1 MRLRRRR
8 CSSQPPVRAVSG
20 RAEPATRVAAAE
32 TPHRS
37 VTPAVEFAA
46 LPQLHSDGLR
56 RGSRTRSARRS
67 SASSGSVPLV
77 VVSDAGQERCPPAR
91 PCPRECPLD
100 AATWRR
106 QQHRRRCRPPPL
118 CRGVEPPPSLLAPS
132 SLPLAT
138 HRQAP
143 SLQDLDDEMAIV
155 MMRHLISRG
164 LAKQRQAP
172 PLSHGWRVASP
183 LARANRWT
191 CEGSSPLS
199 RPRTSA
205 RASSAA
211 RSTCSA
217 CTMCPSESDRTVR
230 SRRQPRSSSGLQH
243 PRVPSARG

>member
-1 MRLRRRR
+1 MRAGLIGIAAAAVAVLIMRLRRRR

-32 TPHRS
+32 TPHRP

-164 LAKQRQAP
+164 LAKQRQAHP
-172 PLSHGWRVASP
+172 SPTCGASP
-183 LARANRWT
+183 HPLRARTGGPARDRRHPRARVRARA
-191 CEGSSPLS
+191 PH
-199 RPRTSA
+199 PRHA
-205 RASSAA
+205 RHA
-211 RSTCSA
+211 RHARCA
-217 CTMCPSESDRTVR
+217 RR
-230 SRRQPRSSSGLQH
+230 SRIGR
-243 PRVPSARG
+243 

>member
-1 MRLRRRR
+1 MRAGLIGIAAAAVAVLIMRLRRRR
-8 CSSQPPVRAVSG
+8 CSSQPPVRAVSV

-32 TPHRS
+32 TPHRP

-77 VVSDAGQERCPPAR
+77 VVSDAG
-91 PCPRECPLD
+91 
-100 AATWRR
+100 
-106 QQHRRRCRPPPL
+106 
-118 CRGVEPPPSLLAPS
+118 
-132 SLPLAT
+132 
-138 HRQAP
+138 
-143 SLQDLDDEMAIV
+143 QDLDDEMAIV

-191 CEGSSPLS
+191 CEGSSPPS

-217 CTMCPSESDRTVR
+217 CTMCPSESDRTAAARATRRTR
-230 SRRQPRSSSGLQH
+230 STRRICRQSTPRRRLRWSQAPSSSG
-243 PRVPSARG
+243 G